1 MIAAKSVRIHSC
13 AVIVMLMILSLIRPQ
28 HENKGESSTVRRH
41 SIHVPSSREREHVEL
56 ALLPV
61 VLVPGTML
69 HTTLYSSTS
78 TTKQSG
84 NARQDS

>member
-41 SIHVPSSREREHVEL
+41 SIHVPSSREHVEL

-61 VLVPGTML
+61 VLVPGTM
-69 HTTLYSSTS
+69 HTTLYSST
-78 TTKQSG
+78 TEHRG
-84 NARQDS
+84 NAHQDS